1 MSSAAEPRRRLA
13 LIGVDHRL
21 ERWVVTHRVGWLDW
35 VFIFLSRIG
44 SYGLVWLV
52 LAAGAVWLWRR
63 PTALPL
69 VLAAD
74 ALADG
79 LATLGKFAIDRRRP
93 HVDPLVHVPHTPS
106 FPSGHAATSFACAA
120 TLARFVPRRVGV
132 LLYVL
137 ATLIAFSRVYLG
149 VHYPL
154 DVLAGCVLGLAIAT
168 ALRLSLARFA
178 FRSGSR
184 PSAAPIGRRSRE
196 R

>member
-1 MSSAAEPRRRLA
+1 M
-13 LIGVDHRL
+13 IGLDRHL
-21 ERWVVTHRVGWLDW
+21 EHFVVAHRVGWLDW
-35 VFIFLSRIG
+35 FFVWLSRIG

-52 LAAGAVWLWRR
+52 LAVLAVWLWRR
-63 PTALPL
+63 PVAFPL
-69 VLAAD
+69 VLIAD

-79 LATLGKFAIDRRRP
+79 LAGLGKGVFDRRRP
-93 HVDPLVHVPHTPS
+93 HLDPLVHVPHSGS

-120 TLARFVPRRVGV
+120 TLARFAPRGVAV

-137 ATLIAFSRVYLG
+137 AALIAFSRVYVG

-154 DVLAGCVLGLAIAT
+154 DVIAGAVLGLGVAT
-168 ALRLSLARFA
+168 AVRLSLARFA